1 MVSGFLGG
9 GFSRFRVLFLSGGPF
24 LWCFLFR
31 LPPPFLPLPAFSN
44 THTHTF
50 LRLKLLLLFA
60 PRPASFRRCHPGV
73 YVILLYQMLYCHFSS
88 LLALSSLFS
97 ARFSLSPSL
106 ALLGCPRRCLC
117 RRRCPVCFFFLFL
130 IEICGLH
137 QYLLF
142 PCVFHVI
149 KNLVQVFRSFFPPIL
164 CCVVFVSGTI
174 LYCRMGRIW
183 PGPFRP
189 PPTFPDFPVLWLW
202 RGAH

>member
-44 THTHTF
+44 THTHTHTF

-149 KNLVQVFRSFFPPIL
+149 KNLVQVFRSFFSPYFVLRCLCFWYNIIL
-164 CCVVFVSGTI
+164 QNG
-174 LYCRMGRIW
+174 
-183 PGPFRP
+183 
-189 PPTFPDFPVLWLW
+189 
-202 RGAH
+202 